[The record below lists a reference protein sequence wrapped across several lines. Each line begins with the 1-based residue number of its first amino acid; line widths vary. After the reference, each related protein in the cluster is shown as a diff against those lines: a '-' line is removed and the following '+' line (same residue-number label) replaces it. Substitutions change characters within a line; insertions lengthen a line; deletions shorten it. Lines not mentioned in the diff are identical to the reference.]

1 MRPCGVI
8 MLFWVTYFTLTV
20 PVAFTKE
27 YKCTQAWILSRGNL
41 MNVGGKGKGNNLWLT
56 TCSISSA
63 SLFQV
68 AKEHSMDCAWDLEQF
83 GYEELKVS
91 SKLELFK
98 VCVPLRINF
107 FNLLTLLS
115 DQDRISPYNINPIS
129 SRQVMKIKEKDQLG
143 KY

>member
-1 MRPCGVI
+1 
-8 MLFWVTYFTLTV
+8 MLFWVIYFTLTV
-20 PVAFTKE
+20 PVSFTKE
-27 YKCTQAWILSRGNL
+27 YKCARARIPSGGNL
-41 MNVGGKGKGNNLWLT
+41 MNVGGEGKGNNLWLT
-56 TCSISSA
+56 TYSISSA

-115 DQDRISPYNINPIS
+115 DQDRISLYNVNPIS
-129 SRQVMKIKEKDQLG
+129 SRQVIRIKEKDQLG

>member
-1 MRPCGVI
+1 MD
-8 MLFWVTYFTLTV
+8 TV
-20 PVAFTKE
+20 KGEPDE
-27 YKCTQAWILSRGNL
+27 CWR
-41 MNVGGKGKGNNLWLT
+41 VGEGEGNNLWLT

-98 VCVPLRINF
+98 VCVLIRINF
-107 FNLLTLLS
+107 FNFLTFLS
-115 DQDRISPYNINPIS
+115 DQDRISLYNVNPIS
-129 SRQVMKIKEKDQLG
+129 SRQVMRIKEKDQLG

>member
-8 MLFWVTYFTLTV
+8 MSFWVIYFTLTV
-20 PVAFTKE
+20 PVSFTKE
-27 YKCTQAWILSRGNL
+27 YKCARARILSGGNL

-56 TCSISSA
+56 TYSISSA

-98 VCVPLRINF
+98 VCVLIGIDF

-115 DQDRISPYNINPIS
+115 DQDRISLYNVNPIS
-129 SRQVMKIKEKDQLG
+129 SRQLMRIKEKDQLG

>member
-1 MRPCGVI
+1 
-8 MLFWVTYFTLTV
+8 MLFWVIYFTLTV
-20 PVAFTKE
+20 PVSFTKE
-27 YKCTQAWILSRGNL
+27 YECARARIPSGGNL
-41 MNVGGKGKGNNLWLT
+41 MNVGGEGKGKGNNLWLT
-56 TCSISSA
+56 TYSISSA

-98 VCVPLRINF
+98 VCVLIRINF

-115 DQDRISPYNINPIS
+115 DQDRISLYNVNPIS
-129 SRQVMKIKEKDQLG
+129 SRQVMRIKEKDQLG